1 MNGPALVMFSN
12 SPLLVLLE
20 NEFART
26 LKEKEELFSSTVE
39 EMKAKLYETES
50 RNKGTTCVILLI
62 LNDYYLYSLS

>member
-1 MNGPALVMFSN
+1 MHEWTNPIVVFTLAS
-12 SPLLVLLE
+12 VLLE

-39 EMKAKLYETES
+39 EMKAKLYETET

-62 LNDYYLYSLS
+62 LNDYV

>member
-1 MNGPALVMFSN
+1 MHEWTNPIVVFTLAS
-12 SPLLVLLE
+12 VLLE

-39 EMKAKLYETES
+39 EMKAKLYETET

-62 LNDYYLYSLS
+62 LND